1 MSEGAKNSEFLWSFH
16 NWWALKCETPQNTIP
31 WNHLSNTVAFWFTEF
46 LIHGAQDFLVS
57 DHCKS
62 RFLLKLVFSPRFLE
76 TLGCSYNIMHNSHVY
91 DMIYYFCEL
100 EFFFVLGAPLT
111 CLISQIRLLF
121 QVGWLMSNPPRKE
134 MTRVWVFGFTSHYI
148 YVHIF
153 CDEISWCNTGMIK
166 VKFIFGQ

>member
-1 MSEGAKNSEFLWSFH
+1 MKLPRTPFHGTIYQTPLHSDLLSFWYMGLKTSSFL
-16 NWWALKCETPQNTIP
+16 TIVKAD
-31 WNHLSNTVAFWFTEF
+31 S
-46 LIHGAQDFLVS
+46 S
-57 DHCKS
+57 M
-62 RFLLKLVFSPRFLE
+62 LLKLVFSPRFLE

-166 VKFIFGQ
+166 FMFIFGQ